1 MSDLVERLRG
11 QTDILDAAGY
21 EVLCR
26 EAADEIE
33 RLRAK
38 IASLKI
44 QKQEVHE
51 IGWELAKE
59 RDSLRA
65 ELAGLEA
72 VRREQADGRDYW
84 CAEAK
89 KLRAEL
95 ATAKRDAIEAKQ
107 DVRDLLALKDE
118 NTRLRAELAACRE
131 DRDALLA
138 LVKQA
143 AEWGDD
149 VGEFSIRHCCGTR
162 DFMDHRKGCEFK
174 AAIDEARSK

>member
-65 ELAGLEA
+65 ELA
-72 VRREQADGRDYW
+72 
-84 CAEAK
+84 
-89 KLRAEL
+89 
-95 ATAKRDAIEAKQ
+95 
-107 DVRDLLALKDE
+107 
-118 NTRLRAELAACRE
+118 ACRE
-131 DRDALLA
+131 DAERFRAWVANPYALFRTA
-138 LVKQA
+138 WRV
-143 AEWGDD
+143 WDGHSDWR
-149 VGEFSIRHCCGTR
+149 V
-162 DFMDHRKGCEFK
+162 
-174 AAIDEARSK
+174 AIDAAREGK